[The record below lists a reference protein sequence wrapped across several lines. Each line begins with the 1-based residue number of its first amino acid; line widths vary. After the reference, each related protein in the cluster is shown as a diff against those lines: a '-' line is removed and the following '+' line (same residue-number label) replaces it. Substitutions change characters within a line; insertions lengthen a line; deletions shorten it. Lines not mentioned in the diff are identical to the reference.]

1 MFSVVHHRFAKAGH
15 NHTSWPMKKDIPEYK
30 VEELAI
36 AILPRTDEALIEDE
50 MWDVYLLNLKE
61 APIEN
66 VLINSRGYGELEG
79 EQMRTTI
86 LRHFFN
92 EVGPLEAHL
101 IEPIQTKLFDIANEY
116 WVSFTFDGYMY
127 DKRYVF
133 VRGSI
138 SEENFTTI
146 PVLQRRGVMIK

>member
-1 MFSVVHHRFAKAGH
+1 
-15 NHTSWPMKKDIPEYK
+15 MKKDIPEYK

-36 AILPRTDEALIEDE
+36 AILPRIEDGIQDDE
-50 MWDVYLLNLKE
+50 MWDVYLLNLKN
-61 APIEN
+61 ASIEN
-66 VLINSRGYGELEG
+66 VLINSRGYGELDG
-79 EQMRTTI
+79 EQLKTTT

-92 EVGPLEAHL
+92 EVGPLQAHL

-116 WVSFTFDGYMY
+116 WVSFTYDGYMY

-138 SEENFTTI
+138 SEDNFTTI

>member
-1 MFSVVHHRFAKAGH
+1 MR
-15 NHTSWPMKKDIPEYK
+15 KDIPEYK

-36 AILPRTDEALIEDE
+36 AILPRIEDGIQDDE
-50 MWDVYLLNLKE
+50 MWDVYLLNLKNHS
-61 APIEN
+61 IEN
-66 VLINSRGYGELEG
+66 VLINSTGYGEIDG
-79 EQMRTTI
+79 EQMRTTT

-92 EVGPLEAHL
+92 EIGPHQAHL

-116 WVSFTFDGYMY
+116 WVSFTYDGYMY

-138 SEENFTTI
+138 SEENFTNI
-146 PVLQRRGVMIK
+146 PVLERRGVMIK